1 MERGI
6 GIVVSGLFLAAGV
19 ALAAQDKQAG
29 GGGPFGLPALALV
42 KEKCK
47 ANEEQAKKLEEIYAA
62 GTTNE
67 ADTKKRAKDSQTERK
82 ELEKFLGEGRTDVVN
97 KVLEL
102 FDEEQDK
109 TFNQLVKEAAPT
121 KKKKK

>member
-1 MERGI
+1 MERTK
-6 GIVVSGLFLAAGV
+6 FLAAAAIFAVGLA
-19 ALAAQDKQAG
+19 ALAQDKAAAG
-29 GGGPFGLPALALV
+29 AGPFGLPALASV

-47 ANEEQAKKLEEIYAA
+47 PNEEQAKKLDEIYAA
-62 GTTNE
+62 GAQNE
-67 ADTKKRAKDSQTERK
+67 VDTKKRAKESQTERK

-109 TFNQLVKEAAPT
+109 TWQQLVKDAAPT